1 MSAYLK
7 EKEFCK
13 KWLPLLERIINNE
26 ILKNR
31 CKAYNAYISSKEN
44 NKLEKE
50 LEFSTFLEEGYESG
64 IVIKNYQ
71 EVMKEKEL
79 IYQPTDE
86 FINSLS
92 ELEII
97 ACIAWL
103 FRCDHWDNGFLIS
116 EVFVNGTLL
125 KYFQALLK

>member
-1 MSAYLK
+1 MMLAKDLK
-7 EKEFCK
+7 ELFNKFPDDMPVSLGDAYDCDIVGYSISTED
-13 KWLPLLERIINNE
+13 WRVR
-26 ILKNR
+26 LK
-31 CKAYNAYISSKEN
+31 
-44 NKLEKE
+44 L
-50 LEFSTFLEEGYESG
+50 TDGYG
-64 IVIKNYQ
+64 IV
-71 EVMKEKEL
+71 
-79 IYQPTDE
+79 TDE